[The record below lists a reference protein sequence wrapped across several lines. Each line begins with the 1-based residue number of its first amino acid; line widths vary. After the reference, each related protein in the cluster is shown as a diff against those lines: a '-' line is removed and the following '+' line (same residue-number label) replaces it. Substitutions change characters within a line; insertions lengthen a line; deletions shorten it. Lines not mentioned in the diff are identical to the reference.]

1 MRKYNVDVVFST
13 TVSATVWANSKADAM
28 DKAERKASDEFRDLL
43 DKGYLGT
50 SDFTYEAQE
59 P

>member
-1 MRKYNVDVVFST
+1 MKKYNVDVVFST
-13 TVSATVWANSKADAM
+13 TISYIIWSNSKADAM
-28 DKAERKASDEFRDLL
+28 EKAENKAAEEFRDLL
-43 DKGYLGT
+43 DNGYLGT